1 MALAPQIML
10 AAPEL
15 HDRDFRAL
23 AVAYD
28 GREHLAPVE
37 PGLTELH
44 LGALPDEE
52 HLAELDRGARLGIE
66 LLDTKDRIL
75 RHSILLAAGGND
87 RVHDDVKPLNV
98 GAGAPA
104 RKAAHSTHGAG
115 KGQTGDRPANARD
128 SPGRAR
134 TYGWTYNAPTSERGG
149 LRRASA
155 RTMRNPKDLPT
166 AMTLEDIRE
175 LVRNDMA
182 AVDDVIR
189 ARLKSSVP
197 LIDRVAEHIVS
208 GGGKRLR
215 PLLVVLVGRACG
227 NTGHVHVEAAA
238 FIEFIHTATLL
249 HDDVVDSSSMRRG
262 RDTAN
267 EVFGNQASVLVG
279 DFVYS
284 RAFQMMAS
292 LDSQR
297 VIEIMADATNVIA
310 EGEVLQLMNAHDPET
325 TEQRYLDV
333 IYRKTARLFEA
344 GAEVAAVLSSSG
356 RDAQRS
362 LSRYGRHLGTAYQLV
377 DDVLDFRSNPAERGK
392 NLGDDLAEGKP
403 TLPLIH
409 ALKLSSESE
418 RELIRQAIRRGGLAQ
433 LQPIIGAIESSGGL
447 DYAARLARREAEAA
461 LDALDVLPNTDYKR
475 GLQALA
481 RFAVEH
487 TT

>member
-1 MALAPQIML
+1 
-10 AAPEL
+10 
-15 HDRDFRAL
+15 
-23 AVAYD
+23 
-28 GREHLAPVE
+28 
-37 PGLTELH
+37 
-44 LGALPDEE
+44 
-52 HLAELDRGARLGIE
+52 
-66 LLDTKDRIL
+66 
-75 RHSILLAAGGND
+75 
-87 RVHDDVKPLNV
+87 
-98 GAGAPA
+98 
-104 RKAAHSTHGAG
+104 
-115 KGQTGDRPANARD
+115 
-128 SPGRAR
+128 
-134 TYGWTYNAPTSERGG
+134 
-149 LRRASA
+149 
-155 RTMRNPKDLPT
+155 MRNPKELLT

-175 LVRNDMA
+175 LVRVDLA

-215 PLLVVLVGRACG
+215 PLLVVLAGRACG
-227 NTGHVHVEAAA
+227 NTGPGHVEAAA

-249 HDDVVDSSSMRRG
+249 HDDVVDGSSMRRG

-292 LDSQR
+292 LDSGR

-344 GAEVAAVLSSSG
+344 GAEVAAVLSSGS
-356 RDAQRS
+356 RDMQRS

-409 ALKLSSESE
+409 ALRLAGEPD
-418 RELIRQAIRRGGLAQ
+418 RELIRRAIERGGLAQ

-447 DYAARLARREAEAA
+447 EYAARLARREAEAA
-461 LDALDVLPNTDYKR
+461 LEALDVLPDSGYKR